1 MTREGILAE
10 IERLRR
16 YGNESV
22 FCQAL
27 INSLEK
33 QLEELDNV

>member
-1 MTREGILAE
+1 MDREKIQAE
-10 IERLRR
+10 IERLRK
-16 YGNESV
+16 YANESV

-33 QLEELDNV
+33 QLEELDK